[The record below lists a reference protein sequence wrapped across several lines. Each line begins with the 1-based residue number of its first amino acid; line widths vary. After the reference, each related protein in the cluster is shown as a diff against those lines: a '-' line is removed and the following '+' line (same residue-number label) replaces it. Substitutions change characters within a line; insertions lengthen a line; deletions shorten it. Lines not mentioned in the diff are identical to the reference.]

1 MPADNNKEETSQ
13 TPKKNPKKIIFIAIA
28 VIAIAVALKM
38 LFFRSQF
45 YYAGTIE
52 ATKVDVSAQVSS
64 TLSKVLVREGDHVTE
79 KNPLIELSCEDIRV
93 ASNLANVNY
102 TRQSKLLKAGAGPQE
117 AFDTA
122 KNRKDDADV
131 KMNWCN
137 IQSPLTGT
145 VLNRYHEP
153 GELVTPGVKLLTLA
167 NIKDVWAYIYVP
179 QPTVSYLK
187 PGMKIKTHIPEMPN
201 REFTGTIIKI
211 NDEAEFTPKN
221 VQTRTERERLI
232 YGVKVSFLGVNE
244 EEILK
249 PGMTVEAELP
259 QEALNAK

>member
-1 MPADNNKEETSQ
+1 MADQAKEETPQ
-13 TPKKNPKKIIFIAIA
+13 KKTKTKTKIILLVIVVLISATIIKIA
-28 VIAIAVALKM
+28 
-38 LFFRSQF
+38 FFRKTF

-52 ATKVDVSAQVSS
+52 TTKVDVSAQVSS
-64 TLSKVLVREGDHVTE
+64 TLSKVFVREGDQVTE
-79 KNPLIELSCEDIRV
+79 NIPLIEMSCEDIRV
-93 ASNLANVNY
+93 ISNLADINY
-102 TRQSKLLKAGAGPQE
+102 NRQLKLLKAGAATRE
-117 AFDTA
+117 TFDMA

-137 IQSPLTGT
+137 IKSPLNGT

-153 GELVTPGVKLLTLA
+153 GELVTPGTKLLTLA

-187 PGMKIKTHIPEMPN
+187 PGMKIKSHLPEMPH
-201 REFTGTIIKI
+201 REFVGTIIKI

-232 YGVKVSFLGVNE
+232 YGVKVSFLGVNN